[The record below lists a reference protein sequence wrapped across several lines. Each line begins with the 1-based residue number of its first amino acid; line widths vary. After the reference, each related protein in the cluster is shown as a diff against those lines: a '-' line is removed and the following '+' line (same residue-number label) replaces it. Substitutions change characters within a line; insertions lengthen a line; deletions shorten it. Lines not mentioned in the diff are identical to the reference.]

1 MSSVF
6 RATGRTGCQLSQNAG
21 LPWMTPSLFQ
31 THSCRVSVLFN
42 ENFKCL
48 DGWAPSSASL
58 QSPLQNLALKIKP
71 LKTCSTFSRS
81 QRDNPT
87 HCDPTGRRGSGWKTG
102 IHLVYLYAQGADV
115 SQLATRTPLMA
126 SRKKPPLPWHN
137 SPDCTH
143 LPYLGLFP
151 VHGKP
156 GTSQPCPMVTK
167 GSAFQFCFK
176 LLCKVSQKTRAC

>member
-31 THSCRVSVLFN
+31 THSCRVSMLFN
-42 ENFKCL
+42 ENCKCL

-58 QSPLQNLALKIKP
+58 QSPLRNLALKIKP
-71 LKTCSTFSRS
+71 LKTCSTFSLS

-87 HCDPTGRRGSGWKTG
+87 HCDPTGREKQAGKPGFSPLIFAGSGSRR
-102 IHLVYLYAQGADV
+102 VPV
-115 SQLATRTPLMA
+115 SHEA
-126 SRKKPPLPWHN
+126 SRKKPPHPRHN
-137 SPDCTH
+137 SPDCTQ